1 LTFGVFTRKDGASR
15 LIDIPKRTLPSSLWF
30 LPWSL
35 LDPARQIY
43 GGLLIRIGTAGVL
56 HLNVHEIKTATF

>member
-1 LTFGVFTRKDGASR
+1 VRVPDDNSDYNAPPR
-15 LIDIPKRTLPSSLWF
+15 LNIKIFTLPSSLWF

-56 HLNVHEIKTATF
+56 HLNVHKIKTATF